1 MKHASFLSR
10 GAAATAT
17 AAAEASQIV
26 GAAAALENL
35 PGWSK
40 STGRDALEKEFR
52 FADFNE
58 AFGFMARVALYAD
71 KFDHHPEWSNVYNR
85 VKVLL
90 TSHDVG
96 GVTTRDVRMAAFMDR
111 IAGENDSPA

>member
-10 GAAATAT
+10 GASATT
-17 AAAEASQIV
+17 PAEAAHIV

-35 PGWSK
+35 DGWSK
-40 STGRDALEKEFR
+40 SAGRDALEKEFR

-71 KFDHHPEWSNVYNR
+71 KFDHHPEWSNTYNR

-111 IAGENDSPA
+111 IAGAGGGQA